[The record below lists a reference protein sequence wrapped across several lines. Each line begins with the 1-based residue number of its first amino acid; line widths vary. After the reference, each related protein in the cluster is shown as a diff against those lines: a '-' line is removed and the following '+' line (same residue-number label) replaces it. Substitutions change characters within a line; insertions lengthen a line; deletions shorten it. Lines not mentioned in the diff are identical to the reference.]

1 MPKPKAVSNGK
12 VKLNSTKDGAFWV
25 DANRI
30 VFSEESRGNMDR
42 IRRMFEEARKV
53 SAPPADNSSLKQRD

>member
-25 DANRI
+25 DANRV

-42 IRRMFEEARKV
+42 IRRMFEEARKSLV
-53 SAPPADNSSLKQRD
+53 PPVDNSSLEQHD

>member
-12 VKLNSTKDGAFWV
+12 IKLNSTKDGAFWV
-25 DANRI
+25 DANRV
-30 VFSEESRGNMDR
+30 VFSEENKANMDR

-53 SAPPADNSSLKQRD
+53 STPPADNSSVKQHD